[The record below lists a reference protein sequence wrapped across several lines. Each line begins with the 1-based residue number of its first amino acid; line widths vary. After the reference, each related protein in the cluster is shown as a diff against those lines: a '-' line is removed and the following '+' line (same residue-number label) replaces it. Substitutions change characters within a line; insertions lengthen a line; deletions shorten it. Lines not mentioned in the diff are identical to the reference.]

1 MYAAE
6 AVVPAAGVG
15 RDGGEYAPH
24 VRVQAMPGGELGGV
38 LALEGIRQVQPLA
51 LLLGVEQHQADVGA
65 AFEIGQ
71 TQQLAPLEDEG
82 GVAAARNGFLVQR
95 GADRE

>member
-1 MYAAE
+1 MT
-6 AVVPAAGVG
+6 
-15 RDGGEYAPH
+15 
-24 VRVQAMPGGELGGV
+24 GGELGGV
-38 LALEGIRQVQPLA
+38 LALEGVGQVQPLA

-71 TQQLAPLEDEG
+71 AQQLATLEDEG
-82 GVAAARNGFLVQR
+82 GVAATGNGFLVQR

>member
-1 MYAAE
+1 
-6 AVVPAAGVG
+6 
-15 RDGGEYAPH
+15 
-24 VRVQAMPGGELGGV
+24 MPGGELGGV
-38 LALEGIRQVQPLA
+38 LALEGIRQVQPLV

-71 TQQLAPLEDEG
+71 TQQLASLEYEG
-82 GVAAARNGFLVQR
+82 GVAAAGNGFLVQR